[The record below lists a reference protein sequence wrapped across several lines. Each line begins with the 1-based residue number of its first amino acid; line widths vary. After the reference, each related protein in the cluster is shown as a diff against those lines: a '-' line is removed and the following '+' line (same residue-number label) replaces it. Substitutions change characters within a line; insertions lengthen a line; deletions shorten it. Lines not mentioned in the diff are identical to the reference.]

1 MPFRIAVSVTVS
13 APCTHHWYINDGNYF
28 TFLCNRSPVG
38 PKLLVS
44 LGPTSAEWACRIAW
58 LAWAGRRFSR
68 ASEWAELQAWQLRN
82 LWKNRTRFDL
92 NGSTATAN
100 LRKRRTLFFYVSY
113 GILTDERDC
122 YVLLPR
128 CTEIRLR
135 TNGNVTLE
143 TKNDNRPS
151 DWRAACVC
159 DCAKWRVGPIGVR
172 VRHDVEADDDTE
184 LSMKFSHVRSMT
196 TPSSL
201 LSRK

>member
-1 MPFRIAVSVTVS
+1 MPNGRVELPGWPGLAGDFPALPS
-13 APCTHHWYINDGNYF
+13 G
-28 TFLCNRSPVG
+28 RS
-38 PKLLVS
+38 
-44 LGPTSAEWACRIAW
+44 
-58 LAWAGRRFSR
+58 SR
-68 ASEWAELQAWQLRN
+68 P
-82 LWKNRTRFDL
+82 
-92 NGSTATAN
+92 G
-100 LRKRRTLFFYVSY
+100 SY
-113 GILTDERDC
+113 GILTDERDR

-143 TKNDNRPS
+143 TKNDSRPS